1 MHFASLTFLLS
12 LLATFALPTIAKKDG
27 GTFCQQVDKLKVTSP
42 LTFIRPVPSVNLK
55 WDPKICL
62 CQADG
67 ELTDNTVD
75 QLQKKVKQE
84 GVKKLAKKLG
94 LDSLPASW
102 EELFVQQAV
111 LNAAEDF
118 VSRQALTRKV
128 KEECS
133 RARPTPISLTSTRN
147 AREVAS
153 TRKAL
158 SRRAA
163 RTARTVRLPSAS
175 FSGTRR

>member
-12 LLATFALPTIAKKDG
+12 VLATFALPTIAKKDG

-67 ELTDNTVD
+67 ELTDKTVD

-118 VSRQALTRKV
+118 VSRQVFIRKGR
-128 KEECS
+128 KS
-133 RARPTPISLTSTRN
+133 AHARDRL
-147 AREVAS
+147 
-153 TRKAL
+153 L
-158 SRRAA
+158 SA
-163 RTARTVRLPSAS
+163 
-175 FSGTRR
+175 